1 MENTNKVEEGN
12 PAAEPNTLDKET
24 NPAVEASTPV
34 PVSQEKE
41 TEAKKDFTT
50 DFDATKVMAFSVL

>member
-1 MENTNKVEEGN
+1 MENTNIVEEGN

-24 NPAVEASTPV
+24 NPTVEASTPA

-41 TEAKKDFTT
+41 TEAKKDFTI

>member
-1 MENTNKVEEGN
+1 MENTNKVEEGS
-12 PAAEPNTLDKET
+12 PAVEPNTLDKET
-24 NPAVEASTPV
+24 NQAVEASTPA

-41 TEAKKDFTT
+41 TEAKKDFTI

>member
-1 MENTNKVEEGN
+1 MENTNKVEEGS

-24 NPAVEASTPV
+24 NQAVEASTPT

-41 TEAKKDFTT
+41 TEAKKDFTI
-50 DFDATKVMAFSVL
+50 DFDATKVVAFSVL

>member
-1 MENTNKVEEGN
+1 MENTNKVEEGI
-12 PAAEPNTLDKET
+12 PATKPNTLDKET

-41 TEAKKDFTT
+41 TEAKKDFTI